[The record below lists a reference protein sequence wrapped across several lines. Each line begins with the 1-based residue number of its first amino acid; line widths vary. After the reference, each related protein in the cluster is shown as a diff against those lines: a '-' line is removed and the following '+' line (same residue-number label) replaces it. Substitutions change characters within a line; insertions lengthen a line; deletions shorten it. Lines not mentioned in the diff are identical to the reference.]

1 MKNLTWQKVLI
12 KLLPL
17 LTLVALVVFWQA
29 WVEIN
34 DTPRYLL
41 PSPTDVFT
49 ATQENWSRLLFHSRV
64 TLVETLL
71 GFGLSVAV
79 GVPLAVAIV
88 YSKWVENML
97 YPLLVGS
104 QAIPKIAIAPL
115 LLVWL
120 GFGMTSKVL
129 VAFLIAFFP
138 VVVATAT
145 GLRGVSED
153 TLRLVESMGASTWQ
167 VSPSRAVSN
176 LGSEH
181 AGRVQGCDSA
191 GGGRRGGRRVRRGE
205 CGAGSL
211 RVGRRRQLQNAAA
224 VRSCGC
230 ADLHG
235 RRAVLP
241 AGHHRDP
248 AEPMGSGRSRRQRRV
263 HGSPHEHS
271 GDGSPG
277 RRLRRPAAHTRGLAG
292 AGADRHLLADAT
304 ELQPRHGSQG
314 RRGPMADE
322 KGDSRSRQSRDWVH
336 RLRGGHGNGP
346 ALVLCVFGLHP
357 SRAARRPGHRQPPG
371 TPWHSFKPDVPQRRN
386 WS

>member
-1 MKNLTWQKVLI
+1 MKNLTWRKVLV
-12 KLLPL
+12 KLLPM
-17 LTLVALVVFWQA
+17 LTLVALVVIWQA

-41 PSPTDVFT
+41 PSPTDVFA
-49 ATQENWSRLLFHSRV
+49 ATQENWSRLLFHGKV

-88 YSKWVENML
+88 YSKWIENML

-167 VSPSRAVSN
+167 VF
-176 LGSEH
+176 
-181 AGRVQGCDSA
+181 
-191 GGGRRGGRRVRRGE
+191 RRVRFPTSVPSMLGGFKVAIALAVVGAVVGE
-205 CGAGSL
+205 FVGA
-211 RVGRRRQLQNAAA
+211 NAGLGHYVLVAGGNFNTPLLFASVVALTVMGVALFYLLGIIEARLNRWAA
-224 VRSCGC
+224 G
-230 ADLHG
+230 G
-235 RRAVLP
+235 AV
-241 AGHHRDP
+241 D
-248 AEPMGSGRSRRQRRV
+248 S
-263 HGSPHEHS
+263 
-271 GDGSPG
+271 
-277 RRLRRPAAHTRGLAG
+277 
-292 AGADRHLLADAT
+292 DAFT
-304 ELQPRHGSQG
+304 
-314 RRGPMADE
+314 
-322 KGDSRSRQSRDWVH
+322 
-336 RLRGGHGNGP
+336 
-346 ALVLCVFGLHP
+346 F
-357 SRAARRPGHRQPPG
+357 
-371 TPWHSFKPDVPQRRN
+371 TT
-386 WS
+386 